1 METYQDY
8 NIEIPPGATGNI
20 HVVCPEC
27 THTRRPANQKK
38 RDLSVNVDEGT
49 WLCHHCGWPGGL
61 KKGPLKYH
69 RPEYKPKPAG
79 DKLTALMEE
88 RGISKNTADLCHVG
102 YENGAI
108 MFPRYKNGLVVGIK
122 YRKPDKTMWQSKNPE
137 PCFYNYDMARKSGG
151 DALIIVEG
159 EIDCLTCVEAGFRN
173 VVSVPDGAPSPNTKN
188 LDGKLHFLKD
198 NLTDQ
203 FKKIIIATDADEPG
217 LFLRDELAK
226 RIGAHKCFRVE
237 YPYECKDLNDVM
249 MTFDK
254 KRVRTVVESAKP
266 VPIDGLYS
274 PGDMREAVL
283 SLYDEGLKRGLST
296 GWGAVDEYYT
306 VRTCEMTIITGI
318 PGSGKSTWLDALTY
332 NMNRQH
338 GWKIA
343 YCSPENWPVSRHV
356 ANIAEKHVKRSF
368 IDTPYSVIRRMSRA
382 ELESAISKMDGN
394 FFFTQLSDN
403 DMSIENILSVMQA
416 AISRH
421 GVKGIV
427 LDPWNELEHHRPA
440 NKNESEF
447 VSEALGKIR
456 RFARLNNV
464 HVWIVAHPVKLKR
477 NEDGTYPVP
486 RLYDI
491 SGSAH
496 FYNKADNGIAVYR
509 YKPGI
514 HTVQI
519 HVQKVRFKE
528 IGTLGS
534 CELKF
539 VYDSGTYEELS
550 GSGDSSYHNESAF

>member
-1 METYQDY
+1 METYRDY
-8 NIEIPPGATGNI
+8 NIDLPPGSSGNV
-20 HVVCPEC
+20 HVICPKC
-27 THTRRPANQKK
+27 THTRSPANQKK
-38 RDLSVNVDEGT
+38 RDLSVNVEEGT
-49 WLCHHCGWPGGL
+49 WICHHCDWRGAL
-61 KKGPLKYH
+61 KKGEPKYFK
-69 RPEYKPKPAG
+69 PEYTTKPANE
-79 DKLTALMEE
+79 KLIALLKE
-88 RGISKNTADLCHVG
+88 RGISKGTIDLCRIG

-108 MFPRYKNGLVVGIK
+108 MFPRYKNGVVVGIK
-122 YRKPDKTMWQSKNPE
+122 YRKPDKTMWQSPNPE
-137 PCFYNYDMARKSGG
+137 PCFYNYDMAKKSGSNT
-151 DALIIVEG
+151 LIIVEG
-159 EIDCLTCVEAGFRN
+159 EIDCLTCVEVGFKS

-188 LDGKLHFLKD
+188 LSTKLHFLKD

-203 FKKIIIATDADEPG
+203 FKKIIIATDGDEPG
-217 LFLRDELAK
+217 LFLRDELSK

-237 YPYECKDLNDVM
+237 YPHGCKDLNDVI
-249 MTFDK
+249 
-254 KRVRTVVESAKP
+254 VAYGESKICEVIGKAKP
-266 VPIDGLYS
+266 VPIDGLYT
-274 PGDMREAVL
+274 PGDMRDAVL

-296 GWGAVDEYYT
+296 GWASVDDYYT
-306 VRTCEMTIITGI
+306 VRACEMTIITGI

-332 NMNRQH
+332 NMNKNH

-343 YCSPENWPVSRHV
+343 YCSPENWPVSRHI
-356 ANIAEKHVKRSF
+356 ANISEKHIKRSF
-368 IDTPYSVIRRMSRA
+368 IDTPYSVIRRMSRT
-382 ELESAISKMDGN
+382 ELDAAISMMDGN

-403 DMSIENILSVMQA
+403 DMSIENILSVMQS

-447 VSEALGKIR
+447 VSETLGKIR

-464 HVWIVAHPVKLKR
+464 HVWVVAHPVKLKR
-477 NEDGTYPVP
+477 NDDGTYPVP

-509 YKPGI
+509 YKPDV

-519 HVQKVRFKE
+519 YVQKIRFKE
-528 IGTLGS
+528 IGKLGS

-539 VYDSGTYEELS
+539 VYDSGTYQEIS
-550 GSGDSSYHNESAF
+550 GSGGPSSYKKSSF